1 MTPRR
6 PAPARPGARPGAR
19 RTTRTTPRQSP
30 EPQAAPPDVASLSSP
45 DLAADRGEATEHNT
59 VRMVGTDGLA
69 APTHAISLVVVLL
82 LAFVV
87 TFPSLRGYLSQ
98 RARYDAVVSDIAR
111 AQATSA
117 ALEEELALWQ
127 DDDYVKS
134 RARERLAYVMPGE
147 TTYVVVGADQFED
160 AAPSGTTVAGSAEH
174 RPWYDVVRESA
185 RVAGGTEAAPTATPT
200 AEPTE
205 RGRST
210 PAPTAP
216 ASSGASG
223 PADAAPA
230 GAPTQSSGATP

>member
-147 TTYVVVGADQFED
+147 TTYVVVGADRFRND
-160 AAPSGTTVAGSAEH
+160 AASSATSADASEH
-174 RPWYDVVRESA
+174 RPWYEVVRESA
-185 RVAGGTEAAPTATPT
+185 RVAGGAEQSSEPAADPAQRSRATTTPSASAPSGASAAPA
-200 AEPTE
+200 
-205 RGRST
+205 
-210 PAPTAP
+210 PAPTG
-216 ASSGASG
+216 SSR
-223 PADAAPA
+223 
-230 GAPTQSSGATP
+230 TSGATP

>member
-19 RTTRTTPRQSP
+19 RTARTAPRQGP
-30 EPQAAPPDVASLSSP
+30 GPQAASSDAASPSSP
-45 DLAADRGEATEHNT
+45 DPAADPGEAPERDT
-59 VRMVGTDGLA
+59 VRIVGTDGLA

-117 ALEEELALWQ
+117 A
-127 DDDYVKS
+127 
-134 RARERLAYVMPGE
+134 RERLAYVMPGE
-147 TTYVVVGADQFED
+147 TTYVVVGADRFKD
-160 AAPSGTTVAGSAEH
+160 DTAAGTTGAGSTEH

-185 RVAGGTEAAPTATPT
+185 RVAGGTEAAPTATPA

-205 RGRST
+205 QGRST